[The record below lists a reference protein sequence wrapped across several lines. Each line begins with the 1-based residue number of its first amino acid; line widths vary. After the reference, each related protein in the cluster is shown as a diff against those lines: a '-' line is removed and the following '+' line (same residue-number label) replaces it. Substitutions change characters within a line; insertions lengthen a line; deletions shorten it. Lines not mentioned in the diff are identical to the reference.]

1 MPRKRSVETEN
12 SASSAGAAPA
22 VKPKRRRKAA
32 AGAEPQTVADFL
44 AEFTPSEREEV
55 ARLAYSYWEQRGRQ
69 HGSPDEDWYRAEEE
83 VRRQRAAS
91 AQTKSR
97 R

>member
-1 MPRKRSVETEN
+1 
-12 SASSAGAAPA
+12 
-22 VKPKRRRKAA
+22 VKPKRRRKAASAAAA

-83 VRRQRAAS
+83 VRRRRAVSKQRP
-91 AQTKSR
+91 SR